1 VNGNLTGSVL
11 VKRKIYF
18 LFLSV
23 IISTEIFGQ
32 DPTFSQF
39 YANALY
45 LSPSFAGAT
54 AEYRLGINYRDQ
66 WPSIPGKFRTY
77 SISFDKAM
85 PNFNSG
91 IGVLATYDVAGS
103 GNMSTTNI
111 GLLYSYDFN
120 IDKEWHIR
128 PGVNFKFYYQ
138 GLDIYKLVFN
148 HQITGSGTTSS
159 VYPPPFD
166 NVADVDFATSALV
179 YNERTWAGFTVDH
192 LLKPRTSFYGNL
204 DAYVPVKINLYGG
217 IQILNNS
224 RLRQKTQEV
233 MSVAMNF
240 QKQGKFYQS
249 DIGVYY
255 YKHPLIFGLWYRG
268 IPLITSQAGD
278 AIIGLIGIK
287 TEQLHIGYSYDFT
300 ISNLISSTAG
310 AHEISLVYEF
320 NNLSLGQQRKRIR
333 AIPCPEF

>member
-1 VNGNLTGSVL
+1 
-11 VKRKIYF
+11 VKRIKYLLI
-18 LFLSV
+18 LSL
-23 IISTEIFGQ
+23 IFSTDTFGQ

-103 GNMSTTNI
+103 GDMSTTNI

-120 IDKEWHIR
+120 INKEWHIR

-138 GLDIYKLVFN
+138 GLDIYKLIFN
-148 HQITGSGTTSS
+148 SQITGSGTTAQVS
-159 VYPPPFD
+159 PPPFD

-179 YNERTWAGFTVDH
+179 YNERVWAGFSLDH
-192 LLKPRTSFYGNL
+192 LLKPRTSFYGN
-204 DAYVPVKINLYGG
+204 DAFIPVKFNFYGG
-217 IQILNNS
+217 VQILNKS
-224 RLRQKTQEV
+224 RLRQKMQEV
-233 MSVAMNF
+233 MSVALNF

-249 DIGVYY
+249 DVGLYY
-255 YKHPLIFGLWYRG
+255 YKDPLIFGLWYRG
-268 IPLITSQAGD
+268 IPFATSQAGD
-278 AIIGLIGIK
+278 AIIGLVGIK

-300 ISNLISSTAG
+300 ISNLIGNTAG
-310 AHEISLVYEF
+310 AHEISLIYEF